1 MDIREKI
8 AQDLKANYY
17 HRSPL
22 EQADQILAFIKE
34 AGYKSPEEITSF
46 LSSIA
51 EDTLKKARAGYVKL
65 ADDQSLPP
73 VPEKHKNYPGYM
85 SPCNDAWQDGYKW
98 LRKQLVSWRKVEL
111 EVKDG
116 QEH

>member
-51 EDTLKKARAGYVKL
+51 EDTLKKARAGYIQL
-65 ADDQSLPP
+65 ADDKEMPYFTHHTTEEIERLTKGEVYGLAQVDML
-73 VPEKHKNYPGYM
+73 
-85 SPCNDAWQDGYKW
+85 
-98 LRKQLVSWRKVEL
+98 KQGWRKVKREGI
-111 EVKDG
+111 DG
-116 QEH
+116 H